1 MAGQFLVLMVVLD
14 KLVYSPV
21 GKVLDDRDA
30 QLRSKL
36 EAVKDNSSDL
46 LKFTVRHTDAAASSA
61 GLRRRHSRR
70 RVRSRRARPLRET
83 AVCAPCAC
91 DAYACAT
98 PYARRPLAVLTRRP
112 RSQEEADS
120 IIAAARNEASA
131 VIAKAKAKADG
142 ESNVKI
148 AEAKAKLDKELKSAT
163 ASLEQQRQSSLASI
177 DAEVAKLS
185 DFIVNKLVPV

>member
-1 MAGQFLVLMVVLD
+1 MSAVRAAFAAAAGNALLAAPAFAEPGKIFDFNLTLPLMAGQFLVLMVVLD

-98 PYARRPLAVLTRRP
+98 PYSPTRLAVLTRRLP
-112 RSQEEADS
+112 RPA
-120 IIAAARNEASA
+120 
-131 VIAKAKAKADG
+131 G
-142 ESNVKI
+142 GG
-148 AEAKAKLDKELKSAT
+148 
-163 ASLEQQRQSSLASI
+163 
-177 DAEVAKLS
+177 
-185 DFIVNKLVPV
+185 